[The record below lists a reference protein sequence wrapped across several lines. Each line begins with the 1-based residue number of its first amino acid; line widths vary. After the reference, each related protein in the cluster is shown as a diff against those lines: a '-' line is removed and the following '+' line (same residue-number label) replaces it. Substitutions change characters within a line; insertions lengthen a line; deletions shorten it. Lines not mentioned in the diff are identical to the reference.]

1 MIDFNKLRQKL
12 NNTNSIKPVEIF
24 SALSRSNKYAYLR
37 NVQSEV
43 LEQWFEKRTSKDTI
57 VKMNTGSGKTT
68 VALLILKSCLAE
80 IKGKPFMLC
89 QIII

>member
-24 SALSRSNKYAYLR
+24 SALSRSNKYSYLR

-80 IKGKPFMLC
+80 KKGKPFMLC

>member
-1 MIDFNKLRQKL
+1 MFNQ
-12 NNTNSIKPVEIF
+12 
-24 SALSRSNKYAYLR
+24 
-37 NVQSEV
+37 V
-43 LEQWFEKRTSKDTI
+43 LEQWFEKHASKDTI

-80 IKGKPFMLC
+80 KKGKPFMLC